1 MEIPSYTSNIQPYG
15 LQSGTKF
22 AYEKSGGVPS
32 VSVEKG
38 NPSSETV
45 KKNDVNLTVE
55 AAVKMAQARQE
66 LNREEKLRMVEKMN
80 EFISSINKGLSFR
93 VDEESGRDVVTI
105 YEAKTGDIIRQI
117 PDEDMLDVFRRLAA
131 QATSSG
137 LLVDKV

>member
-1 MEIPSYTSNIQPYG
+1 M
-15 LQSGTKF
+15 
-22 AYEKSGGVPS
+22 PS